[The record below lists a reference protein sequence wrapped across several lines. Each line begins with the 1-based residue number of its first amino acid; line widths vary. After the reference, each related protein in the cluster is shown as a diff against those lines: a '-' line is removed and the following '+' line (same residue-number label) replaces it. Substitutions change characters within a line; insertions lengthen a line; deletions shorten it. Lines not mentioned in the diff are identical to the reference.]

1 MSLNKEIVKKEPGAS
16 GTFKRFKALASKYK
30 NKEKDAIKSMAS
42 KTKKVLN
49 KLSFKSKKK

>member
-30 NKEKDAIKSMAS
+30 NKEKDAIKSMAG
-42 KTKKVLN
+42 KTKKVIN
-49 KLSFKSKKK
+49 KLI